1 MALTK
6 TELFTLIGENLPD
19 NVTGD
24 ITPADVREVATQ
36 TADSMMYGAKE
47 VEVLRA
53 YSTVTQTPSALDTPL
68 QVTFGAAQNSASDP
82 VMINAAGLVTFN
94 DAGNYSVRIKLLN
107 GRTGA
112 SGTSTLFSR
121 ILHNGVA
128 YGSPAAVKLTS
139 SDVTI
144 PTESR
149 VVIVAETAGETLAV
163 QIIRDSSGAN
173 YGGLV
178 AQTAVAAGWGTAPSA
193 LLVVSRLEAT
203 E

>member
-19 NVTGD
+19 NVEGL

-53 YSTVTQTPSALDTPL
+53 YSTVMQTPSALDTPL

-94 DAGNYSVRIKLLN
+94 EAGAYAVRIKLQC

-112 SGTSTLFSR
+112 SGTSILFSR
-121 ILHNGVA
+121 VMHNGVA
-128 YGSPAAVKLTS
+128 YGVPAAVKLTS
-139 SDVTI
+139 SDSTI

-149 VVIVAETAGETLAV
+149 VVIVAETAGETLAMELL
-163 QIIRDSSGAN
+163 RDSAGTN
-173 YGGLV
+173 YGGV
-178 AQTAVAAGWGTAPSA
+178 FAIASSAGWGTAPSA